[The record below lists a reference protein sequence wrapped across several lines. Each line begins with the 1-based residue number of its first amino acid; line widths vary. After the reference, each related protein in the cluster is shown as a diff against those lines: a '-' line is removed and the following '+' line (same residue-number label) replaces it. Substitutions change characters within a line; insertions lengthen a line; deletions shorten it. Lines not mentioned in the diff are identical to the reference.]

1 MAARSKYTRVDT
13 KDLFDSPFK
22 SVDIAPSKDNS
33 KMCREKRHE
42 TSENDNKSASQSL
55 VESRD
60 IDDGESSSEK
70 CKNNLTS
77 TIIEDKRQTISPSQS
92 PESASYHLGRAP
104 FVGMLVDACDQEYIW
119 SSARIV
125 RVYKKKMDIII
136 RYTGWGEEWDEN
148 ISRFDERRLA
158 KHGTYTMQFKCM
170 VDLFGTSKSSTKS
183 PLWPCIVHVRLPSP
197 LEPLEEYES
206 AEDGLRLEN
215 NIFIVP
221 YGKNM
226 NYLPREIT
234 STQVNSGRWVNINSV
249 HKRDYGYTGKKKS
262 SKMKNNFYLAYK
274 LACKDDTIP
283 EMTDDIFEEGTL
295 IREKY
300 RQHPKEHLECKKND
314 DDGKNQRKPHSIIEA
329 FEIEKNE
336 AEEPKISNDIVVENQ
351 SKKNNNNPSKDVDN
365 VRIPRKKRKTQDSI
379 STEAEEP
386 KISNDII
393 VENQSEKNNND
404 PSNDVDNVRI
414 PRKKRKTQDSISTE
428 AEEPK
433 ISNDII
439 VENQS
444 EKNNNNASMNYQDS
458 INTEAE
464 EPLRKKVKES
474 NQSLEKGR
482 SESSSATTLYDES
495 IRTDDLLDNDISAG
509 NLKQITQLHSSSGKS
524 SPALNSNTHEKQDDS
539 LLASTKLPSTS
550 TLPATDTP
558 SNNEKC
564 SSSATL
570 NSSFD
575 ENDDDHTASKK
586 KDTTGETVMDTRNA
600 LTATDKT
607 CTNYG
612 YKETVL
618 MVVTTKKCR
627 IHRQTHKKRKYTND
641 EAKSLL
647 GDDLTIGE
655 IFAKIMTN
663 RTKLT
668 RFYKRREAN
677 PVHN

>member
-1 MAARSKYTRVDT
+1 
-13 KDLFDSPFK
+13 
-22 SVDIAPSKDNS
+22 
-33 KMCREKRHE
+33 MCREKRHE

-158 KHGTYTMQFKCM
+158 KHGTYTMQFKCI

-221 YGKNM
+221 YGQNM

-234 STQVNSGRWVNINSV
+234 STQVNGGRWVNINSV
-249 HKRDYGYTGKKKS
+249 HKWDNGYKGKKKS
-262 SKMKNNFYLAYK
+262 SKMENNFYLAYK

-329 FEIEKNE
+329 FENEKNE

-351 SKKNNNNPSKDVDN
+351 SKKNNNDPSNDVDN
-365 VRIPRKKRKTQDSI
+365 VRIPRKKRKNQDSI

-386 KISNDII
+386 KISNDIV
-393 VENQSEKNNND
+393 VENQSK
-404 PSNDVDNVRI
+404 
-414 PRKKRKTQDSISTE
+414 
-428 AEEPK
+428 
-433 ISNDII
+433 
-439 VENQS
+439 
-444 EKNNNNASMNYQDS
+444 KNNNNASMNYQDS

-474 NQSLEKGR
+474 NQSLEKDR
-482 SESSSATTLYDES
+482 SESSSGTTLYDES
-495 IRTDDLLDNDISAG
+495 IRTDDRLDNDISAC
-509 NLKQITQLHSSSGKS
+509 NLKQISQLHSSSGKS
-524 SPALNSNTHEKQDDS
+524 SPALNSNTHEKQNDS
-539 LLASTKLPSTS
+539 LLASTKLPSTY

-564 SSSATL
+564 SFSTTL
-570 NSSFD
+570 NNSFD

-586 KDTTGETVMDTRNA
+586 KDTTGKTVMDTRNA

>member
-1 MAARSKYTRVDT
+1 
-13 KDLFDSPFK
+13 
-22 SVDIAPSKDNS
+22 
-33 KMCREKRHE
+33 MCREKRHE

-77 TIIEDKRQTISPSQS
+77 TIIEDKRQTISPSLS

-158 KHGTYTMQFKCM
+158 KHGTYTMQFKCI

-221 YGKNM
+221 YGQNM

-234 STQVNSGRWVNINSV
+234 STQVNGGRWVNINSV
-249 HKRDYGYTGKKKS
+249 HKWDNGYKGKKKS
-262 SKMKNNFYLAYK
+262 SKMENNFYLAYK

-329 FEIEKNE
+329 FENEKNE

-351 SKKNNNNPSKDVDN
+351 SKKNNNDPSNDVDN
-365 VRIPRKKRKTQDSI
+365 VRIPRKKRKNQDSI

-386 KISNDII
+386 KISNDIV
-393 VENQSEKNNND
+393 VENQSK
-404 PSNDVDNVRI
+404 
-414 PRKKRKTQDSISTE
+414 
-428 AEEPK
+428 
-433 ISNDII
+433 
-439 VENQS
+439 
-444 EKNNNNASMNYQDS
+444 KNNNNASMNYQDS

-474 NQSLEKGR
+474 NQSLEKDR
-482 SESSSATTLYDES
+482 SESSSGTTLYDES
-495 IRTDDLLDNDISAG
+495 IRTDDRLDNDISAC
-509 NLKQITQLHSSSGKS
+509 NLKQISQLHSSSGKS
-524 SPALNSNTHEKQDDS
+524 SPALNSNTHEKQNDS
-539 LLASTKLPSTS
+539 LLASTKLPSTY

-564 SSSATL
+564 SSSTTL

-586 KDTTGETVMDTRNA
+586 KDTTGKTVMDTRNA

>member
-1 MAARSKYTRVDT
+1 MKHYNTMAARSKYTRADT

-77 TIIEDKRQTISPSQS
+77 TIIEDKRQTISPSLS

-158 KHGTYTMQFKCM
+158 KHGTYTMQFKCI

-221 YGKNM
+221 YGQNM

-234 STQVNSGRWVNINSV
+234 STQVNGGRWVNINSV
-249 HKRDYGYTGKKKS
+249 HKWDNGYKGKKKS
-262 SKMKNNFYLAYK
+262 SKMENNFYLAYK

-329 FEIEKNE
+329 FENEKNE

-351 SKKNNNNPSKDVDN
+351 SK
-365 VRIPRKKRKTQDSI
+365 
-379 STEAEEP
+379 
-386 KISNDII
+386 
-393 VENQSEKNNND
+393 
-404 PSNDVDNVRI
+404 
-414 PRKKRKTQDSISTE
+414 
-428 AEEPK
+428 
-433 ISNDII
+433 
-439 VENQS
+439 
-444 EKNNNNASMNYQDS
+444 KNNNNASMNYQDS

-474 NQSLEKGR
+474 NQSLEKDR
-482 SESSSATTLYDES
+482 SESSSGTTLYDES
-495 IRTDDLLDNDISAG
+495 IRTDDRLDNDISAC
-509 NLKQITQLHSSSGKS
+509 NLKQISQLHSSSGKS
-524 SPALNSNTHEKQDDS
+524 SPALNSNTHEKQNDS
-539 LLASTKLPSTS
+539 LLASTKLPSTY

-564 SSSATL
+564 SSSTTL

-575 ENDDDHTASKK
+575 ENNDDHTASKK
-586 KDTTGETVMDTRNA
+586 KDTTGKTVMDTRNA